1 MKPVET
7 ACKTRFLCV
16 LHAQGQ
22 TFSLQTALPVAAT
35 PDNRA
40 PLLLAHIARSR
51 VLCNLRQTAFPFA
64 YFFAFGFE
72 RACAR
77 SRVLRIYYFYYNIY
91 RLFCA
96 LLTYNNH
103 FWKLTAVFILFFTFI
118 DVKERCFLVQ
128 KEYINWAFAPAVG
141 HNSSLSSQSAGSF
154 YPLSQ

>member
-16 LHAQGQ
+16 LYAQGQ

-40 PLLLAHIARSR
+40 HLLLAHIARSR

-77 SRVLRIYYFYYNIY
+77 SRALRIYYFYYNVY

-103 FWKLTAVFILFFTFI
+103 F
-118 DVKERCFLVQ
+118 
-128 KEYINWAFAPAVG
+128 
-141 HNSSLSSQSAGSF
+141 
-154 YPLSQ
+154 